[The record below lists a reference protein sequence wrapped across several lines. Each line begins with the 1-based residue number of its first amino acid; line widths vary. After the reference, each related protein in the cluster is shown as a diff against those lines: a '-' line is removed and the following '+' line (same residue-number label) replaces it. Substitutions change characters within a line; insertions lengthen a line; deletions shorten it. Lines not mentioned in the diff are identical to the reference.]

1 VVSGQA
7 AFNQFGKT
15 LNVTNSPGTIINW
28 QAFSIA
34 RDEATRFV
42 QQSAASAVLSSPRS
56 AAPRPPSARPPAP
69 HLESGAAFD
78 VMVMTSAS
86 IDKLEKAGKFL
97 PGTRRPLARTGIGIA
112 MREGAPRPDL
122 STVESTRAVLLAARS
137 ISYSFSDTGG
147 TSGGNS
153 QQVLA
158 KLGIADAVKTKLRP
172 VQNDQ
177 GQAMIGAG
185 EIEMGLY
192 NVSEIPRAK
201 GVVRAGALPASV
213 QVYSSYDIAVPATN
227 TDPAPALAY
236 RDYLLDP
243 AQRGG
248 WENAGLEPAR

>member
-1 VVSGQA
+1 MSKRRARIQ
-7 AFNQFGKT
+7 T
-15 LNVTNSPGTIINW
+15 L
-28 QAFSIA
+28 IA
-34 RDEATRFV
+34 MLPAV
-42 QQSAASAVLSSPRS
+42 ISLAVSAAEIRVLTSNGSVMAQQAL
-56 AAPRPPSARPPAP
+56 AAGFTSQTGHTVIFTAGPPGIVQK
-69 HLESGAAFD
+69 HLESGVAFD
-78 VMVMTSAS
+78 VMVMTAAS

-112 MREGAPRPDL
+112 AREGAPKPDL

-153 QQVLA
+153 RQVLA
-158 KLGIADAVKTKLRP
+158 KLGIAEAVKSKLKP

-201 GVVRAGALPASV
+201 GVIRAGTLPASV
-213 QVYSSYDIAVPATN
+213 QVYSSYDIAVPVTN
-227 TDPAPALAY
+227 TDPGPALAY

-248 WENAGLEPAR
+248 WETAGLEPAR